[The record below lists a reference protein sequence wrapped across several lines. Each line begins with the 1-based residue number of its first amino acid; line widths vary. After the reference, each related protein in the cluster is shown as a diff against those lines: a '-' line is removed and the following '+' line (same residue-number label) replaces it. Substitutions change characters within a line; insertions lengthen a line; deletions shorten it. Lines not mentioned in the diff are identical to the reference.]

1 MQAILTKPERHA
13 APEALSEAGRRRLID
28 GEGEPLLV
36 ADWLRAVFIHYAVEP
51 EILQTE
57 VPFTLDVREGTAYV
71 SLVAFI
77 MRGMRFFKGGGATA
91 WMTAPIATHPFL
103 NVRTYVRHEGEAG
116 IYFLTEW
123 LPNRLSVLLG
133 GPLFGLPY
141 RYGALRYDHRH
152 ETGRLAGCVRVPG
165 TPGTVR
171 YHAPLDRDAHYRL
184 CEPGSLEAFLME
196 RYTAFTARGRRRQR
210 FRVWHPPWPYTPL
223 DLTLD
228 DDTLLDVSGAWYRH
242 AALAGAAYTPGV
254 RRVWMGHAQR
264 LAPAG
269 RNDAVEHDPG

>member
-1 MQAILTKPERHA
+1 MEAILTRPEGLLAREQTLP
-13 APEALSEAGRRRLID
+13 APDALSAAGRQRLIE
-28 GEGEPLLV
+28 GEGTPLLL
-36 ADWLRAVFIHYAVEP
+36 ADWLRAVFIHYAVDP

-57 VPFTLDVREGTAYV
+57 VPFALDVRDGAAYV
-71 SLVAFI
+71 SLVAFV
-77 MRGMRFFKGGGATA
+77 MRGMRFYRGGRATA

-133 GPLFGLPY
+133 RPFFGLPY
-141 RYGALRYDHRH
+141 RYGELAYDHRH
-152 ETGRLAGCVRVPG
+152 ETGRLAGCVTAPG
-165 TPGTVR
+165 SPAALR
-171 YHAPLDRDAHYRL
+171 YHAPVDRDARYRL
-184 CEPGSLEAFLME
+184 CEPGSLNAFLME
-196 RYTAFTARGRRRQR
+196 RYTAFTAQGQRRQR

-228 DDTLLDVSGAWYRH
+228 DDTLLDMSGAWYRH
-242 AALAGAAYTPGV
+242 AEYAGAVYTPGV

-264 LAPAG
+264 LASA
-269 RNDAVEHDPG
+269 